1 MVSLLQWRDVMCP
14 CHLQVA
20 LPDTEVDLFGQQ
32 VLEQSLASG
41 DTVTKAIYFVV
52 LIFCAPFWEEVSAR
66 SQCPGNAVADS
77 CLVASSSL
85 QCELGLGW
93 IHTCAVAGNA
103 ATGSCSTSRLRLR
116 PHTTSA
122 LQAIF
127 RGFLLPSLIRSMAP
141 WTALVLSS
149 IMFALVHFAKQRCIP
164 LAVLGVIKGI
174 LYMQTR
180 NLLAPFTLHALWN
193 LFQFIITVQAQ

>member
-1 MVSLLQWRDVMCP
+1 M
-14 CHLQVA
+14 
-20 LPDTEVDLFGQQ
+20 
-32 VLEQSLASG
+32 
-41 DTVTKAIYFVV
+41 I
-52 LIFCAPFWEEVSAR
+52 
-66 SQCPGNAVADS
+66 DS

-85 QCELGLGW
+85 HCELDPRQCCCHKCCNRLLQH
-93 IHTCAVAGNA
+93 ILPVALPPLIL
-103 ATGSCSTSRLRLR
+103 C

-141 WTALVLSS
+141 WTALMLSS

-193 LFQFIITVQAQ
+193 LFQFIITVQAH

>member
-1 MVSLLQWRDVMCP
+1 M
-14 CHLQVA
+14 
-20 LPDTEVDLFGQQ
+20 F
-32 VLEQSLASG
+32 
-41 DTVTKAIYFVV
+41 
-52 LIFCAPFWEEVSAR
+52 
-66 SQCPGNAVADS
+66 DS
-77 CLVASSSL
+77 SLVASSSL
-85 QCELGLGW
+85 QCELGLDW
-93 IHTCAVAGNA
+93 PRATAVATKA
-103 ATGSCSTSRLRLR
+103 VTGSRSTSCLL
-116 PHTTSA
+116 PCCNGDPVHTTSA